1 MTELLGL
8 TPAKGIDGR
17 PGRLKGLITGGSR

>member
-8 TPAKGIDGR
+8 RPGAGIDGR
-17 PGRLKGLITGGSR
+17 PGRILSLISR